1 MMRLLL
7 AALLSLALASQ
18 AGAACFVEYKAKRD
32 NPLRLHY
39 GIVQLDD
46 RSCRNPGPA
55 VARRIAA
62 GGWQLLTVMGVLNRN
77 EAERRQRDA
86 GAYYLRY

>member
-1 MMRLLL
+1 MIRLIL
-7 AALLSLALASQ
+7 AALVALALAAPSD
-18 AGAACFVEYKAKRD
+18 AACYVEYKAKRD

-46 RSCRNPGPA
+46 RSCRNPAPA

-62 GGWQLLTVMGVLNRN
+62 GGWQLLTVMGVLSRA
-77 EAERRQRDA
+77 EAERRRSDA

>member
-1 MMRLLL
+1 MLRLFL
-7 AALLSLALASQ
+7 ASVIALALSLPAS
-18 AGAACFVEYKAKRD
+18 AACYVEYKAKRD

-46 RSCRNPGPA
+46 RSCRNPAPA
-55 VARRIAA
+55 VARRVAA
-62 GGWQLLTVMGVLNRN
+62 GGWQLLTVMAVLSRA
-77 EAERRQRDA
+77 EAEKRRSDA

>member
-1 MMRLLL
+1 MIRLLL
-7 AALLSLALASQ
+7 AAFLSLAIASQ

-46 RSCRNPGPA
+46 RACGNPGPA

-62 GGWQLLTVMGVLNRN
+62 GGWELLTVMGVLSRA
-77 EAERRQRDA
+77 EAERRRGDA

>member
-1 MMRLLL
+1 MKRISTIVLL
-7 AALLSLALASQ
+7 ALVLGGP

-32 NPLRLHY
+32 DPLRLHY
-39 GIVQLDD
+39 GIVRLDD
-46 RSCRNPGPA
+46 AACRNPAPA

-62 GGWQLLTVMGVLNRN
+62 GGWQLLTVMGTLSRA
-77 EAERRQRDA
+77 EAEKRRADA